1 MTLTPPGD
9 RILLHCCCAP
19 CSGAVVECL
28 VQNGFRPALF
38 FSNSNITPV
47 GEYEKRKGEL
57 CRYAEALGL
66 EVIDDDY
73 DHASWLCGVAG
84 LENEPEKGRRCEECF
99 GFRLRRAAVY
109 AAGHGFN
116 VLTTTLASSRWKDL
130 DQVDRA
136 GKKACEEV
144 DGIRWWG
151 QNWRRGGLQERRSEI
166 IREWNFYEQDWCGC
180 EFSRRSRPHPEIM
193 GILNLTPDSFWAPSR
208 FDASAA
214 LDRIGELVSAGAG
227 IIDIGAVSTRPGA
240 ADVPEEEEWRRLEPV
255 LKQLG
260 AGLRGLGD
268 PKGVRLSVDTFRSG
282 IVRRV
287 YDTVGPFIVNDISA
301 GEDDPSMLQTV
312 GALGLDYI
320 AMHKRGNPRSMD
332 ALTDYSAFSQNGD
345 SGVVG
350 ALIQYFKDFAAKAA
364 AAGIRRWIADPGFG
378 FAKTT
383 EQNLELLGR
392 LRELK
397 TAVRRP
403 LLVGIADKR
412 FTQGRTEELHRTA
425 ISGGADIL
433 RVHDVAAAIRTRSES
448 A

>member
-1 MTLTPPGD
+1 MTLTPPGN

-28 VQNGFRPALF
+28 VQNGYRPTLF
-38 FSNSNITPV
+38 FSNSNITPKE
-47 GEYEKRKGEL
+47 EYEKRKGEL
-57 CRYAEALGL
+57 CRYAAALGL
-66 EVIDDDY
+66 EVVDDDY
-73 DHASWLCGVAG
+73 EHDVWLCGIAG
-84 LENEPEKGRRCEECF
+84 MENEPERGRRCEECF
-99 GFRLRRAAVY
+99 GFRLVRAARY
-109 AAGHGFN
+109 AADHGFD

-136 GKKACEEV
+136 GQKACAAV
-144 DGIRWWG
+144 QGVCWWS
-151 QNWRRGGLQERRSEI
+151 QNWRKGGLQERRAEI
-166 IREWNFYEQDWCGC
+166 IREWDFYEQDWCGC
-180 EFSRRSRPHPEIM
+180 EFSRRHRTHPEIM

-208 FDASAA
+208 TDAASAP
-214 LDRIGELVSAGAG
+214 DRIRAMAAAGAG

-240 ADVPEEEEWRRLEPV
+240 PDVPEEEEWKRLEPV

-260 AGLRGLGD
+260 PGLMGLGASV
-268 PKGVRLSVDTFRSG
+268 GVRLSVDTFRSG

-287 YDTVGPFIVNDISA
+287 FDTVGPFIVNDISS
-301 GEDDPSMLQTV
+301 GEDDASMLETV

-332 ALTDYSAFSQNGD
+332 SLTDYSAFSENGD

-350 ALIQYFKDFAAKAA
+350 ALKQYFKDFGTRASS
-364 AAGIRRWIADPGFG
+364 AGIRRWIADPGFG
-378 FAKTT
+378 FAKTA

-403 LLVGIADKR
+403 FLVGIADKR
-412 FTQGRTEELHRTA
+412 FTQGRTEELHRIA

-433 RVHDVAAAIRTRSES
+433 RVHDVEAAARTRSGCV
-448 A
+448 